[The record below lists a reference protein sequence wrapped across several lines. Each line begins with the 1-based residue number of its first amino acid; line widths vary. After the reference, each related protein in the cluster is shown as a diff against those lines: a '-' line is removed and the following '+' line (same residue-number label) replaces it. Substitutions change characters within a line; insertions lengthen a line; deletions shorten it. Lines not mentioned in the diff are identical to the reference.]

1 MQANQSQGQAN
12 GFPLQN
18 MSNQPQPANDSND
31 EAKRAEEGTGNS
43 VPSPPKLH
51 SAQSTQNAKDEKA
64 RRQAAKDLAQSWMDR
79 LQLISVITT
88 FFASTEAG
96 MLQVTGLGDAASVQ
110 VANAAFT
117 GALVLHIWAA
127 IISFLA
133 AFFLVR
139 YNLKEAKEEGSQAG
153 LAPGAD
159 HSHDHDSPPH
169 PGDKNHRSPPSDTS
183 LKRPQTS
190 QSLIQYSPLQ
200 PVWTMNPHLEQ
211 IGPFQRKPP
220 THLLS
225 RCHNLCILLTFAGF
239 LLALLGI
246 LAFAWGQNPVS
257 VGVVTSVS
265 TAVCAGGAIWVFL

>member
-1 MQANQSQGQAN
+1 
-12 GFPLQN
+12 

-31 EAKRAEEGTGNS
+31 EAKRAEEGTGTQS
-43 VPSPPKLH
+43 LRRPSYTVCCSIGGSFAVLINTGTA
-51 SAQSTQNAKDEKA
+51 AQSTQNAKDEKA

-139 YNLKEAKEEGSQAG
+139 YNLKEAKEEGRQKSSLPAVRHIAQTTSN
-153 LAPGAD
+153 LAVSYP
-159 HSHDHDSPPH
+159 
-169 PGDKNHRSPPSDTS
+169 
-183 LKRPQTS
+183 
-190 QSLIQYSPLQ
+190 

>member
-1 MQANQSQGQAN
+1 
-12 GFPLQN
+12 
-18 MSNQPQPANDSND
+18 
-31 EAKRAEEGTGNS
+31 
-43 VPSPPKLH
+43 
-51 SAQSTQNAKDEKA
+51 QSTQDAKDEKA

-96 MLQVTGLGDAASVQ
+96 MLQVTGLSEQASVQ
-110 VANAAFT
+110 VANASFT

-153 LAPGAD
+153 LAPSPTD
-159 HSHDHDSPPH
+159 HSHDMK
-169 PGDKNHRSPPSDTS
+169 PGDKTQRSPPSNTS
-183 LKRPQTS
+183 LTTPS
-190 QSLIQYSPLQ
+190 DLA

-211 IGPFQRKPP
+211 VGPFQRKPP

-257 VGVVTSVS
+257 VGVVTSIS